1 VGTKAALRST
11 SGTGKSIYF
20 HGSSSLAAI
29 PSASVR
35 AQGSQYAG
43 PQRAPNSSVKII
55 HRYVLREH
63 VGPLVFALTALT
75 SLLLLNYI
83 AKQIDQLVG
92 KGLSAGVIAQFF
104 ALSIPFTVA
113 MTTPMSVLVATL
125 YAFSRLASENEITAM
140 KANGISVSR
149 LLVPVLLAAS
159 VISIGMIA
167 FNDIV
172 LPASNHQLRK
182 LQGDIA
188 RKKPTFALKEQIINQ
203 VADRQVYLKAM
214 RLGPDNRM
222 TDVTIYDLTDVM
234 RRRTIY
240 ADSGELAFASN
251 GRDLLLTLY
260 QGATLEVPRA
270 EPERL
275 QRARFDRNYVR
286 VEGVANQLEMTR
298 ADSYKSDR
306 EMSVCELQNEVARY
320 EAEVTKART
329 DLRDALQAVAH
340 EALTGVPA
348 TPPDI
353 SSLTLLNVSP
363 GAPAPRSPNASL
375 GRAYCDLRARLKR
388 ASASAATALV
398 PSLYAATTVRQ
409 GRPPRQDSAARRIQD
424 SVARRLLMGIRKG
437 PESPPQPAPQPA
449 RPVVVPVDSAAA
461 ALEDSI
467 ALARADSITAKAR
480 ADSALAAVAAQATPN
495 AMRQM
500 PVSLT
505 GSIEN
510 ARIRMRDNL
519 RFVNQSA
526 VELHKKFAISVACTV
541 FVLVGAPIALRFPR
555 GGVGL
560 VIGVSLVI
568 FGIYYVGLI
577 AGEALADRNVLT
589 PFWAMWAANI
599 LLTIVGLFLMARMG
613 RETAT
618 TRGGDVRE
626 MLEIVRS
633 VFRRERRPIPARP
646 EAR

>member
-1 VGTKAALRST
+1 
-11 SGTGKSIYF
+11 
-20 HGSSSLAAI
+20 
-29 PSASVR
+29 
-35 AQGSQYAG
+35 
-43 PQRAPNSSVKII
+43 
-55 HRYVLREH
+55 
-63 VGPLVFALTALT
+63 VGPLFFALTALT

-92 KGLSAGVIAQFF
+92 KGLSAGVIGQFF
-104 ALSIPFTVA
+104 ALSVPFTVA
-113 MTTPMSVLVATL
+113 MTTPMSVLIATL
-125 YAFSRLASENEITAM
+125 YAFSRLASENEITAL
-140 KANGISVSR
+140 KANGISLSR

-167 FNDIV
+167 FNDVV

-240 ADSGELAFASN
+240 ADSGELAFAAN

-260 QGATLEVPRA
+260 EGTTLEVPRA
-270 EPERL
+270 EPTRL

-298 ADSYKSDR
+298 SDNYKSDR
-306 EMSVCELQNEVARY
+306 EMSICELQNEVSRY
-320 EAEVTKART
+320 EAEFTKSRT
-329 DLRDALQAVAH
+329 DLLDALRTVTN
-340 EALTGVPA
+340 EALNGVA
-348 TPPDI
+348 AKPPEI

-375 GRAYCDLRARLKR
+375 GRLYCDFTLRLKR
-388 ASASAATALV
+388 ARARAATALA
-398 PSLYAATTVRQ
+398 PSLYAATPGTQ
-409 GRPPRQDSAARRIQD
+409 GAPVPAPSGSPVTGQGTPQQ
-424 SVARRLLMGIRKG
+424 
-437 PESPPQPAPQPA
+437 SPPPIPA
-449 RPVVVPVDSAAA
+449 VVVPVDSA
-461 ALEDSI
+461 
-467 ALARADSITAKAR
+467 RAR
-480 ADSALAAVAAQATPN
+480 ADSALAAVASQARPGGRYQPATL
-495 AMRQM
+495 
-500 PVSLT
+500 S

-510 ARIRMRDNL
+510 ARIRMRDNRRL
-519 RFVNQSA
+519 VNQAA
-526 VELHKKFAISVACTV
+526 VELHKKFAISIACTV

-577 AGEALADRNVLT
+577 AGEALADKNILT

-599 LLTIVGLFLMARMG
+599 LLTIVGLFLLARMG
-613 RETAT
+613 RETST
-618 TRGGDVRE
+618 TRGGDFRE
-626 MLEIVRS
+626 MLEIVRN
-633 VFRRERRPIPARP
+633 VFRRERRPGRAHA